1 MSRICV
7 TTSKR
12 ANICVFAVSRRRE
25 KMWCRTNIW
34 SYNDRGLQ
42 VWQDRSKKLS
52 EPQKDKLKKTQ
63 SQCIIIKW
71 LKTKEKRKYL
81 ESSQRKTV
89 YFIIWITSDFFSETV
104 EVKSKKNNILKCWKK
119 ITVNSESYIQ

>member
-1 MSRICV
+1 MSLQSQEDGRKCGAEQIFEVTMTEDCKFGKIDPRSSVNPKRI
-7 TTSKR
+7 
-12 ANICVFAVSRRRE
+12 N
-25 KMWCRTNIW
+25 
-34 SYNDRGLQ
+34 
-42 VWQDRSKKLS
+42 SKK
-52 EPQKDKLKKTQ
+52 TH

-104 EVKSKKNNILKCWKK
+104 EVKSKKNNILKC
-119 ITVNSESYIQ
+119 